1 MNAPSPDTAVGLKLE
16 RRGALASLV
25 LDRPAKLNAVDSG
38 MRKAIAAALP
48 DLVRDPQ
55 LYAIVI
61 KASPAKVFCAGGDI
75 RELHEV
81 ARRDPIEAGRMLA
94 DEYALI
100 WQLDCLPKPSLALMD
115 GAAMGAGAG
124 LSLTCTHR
132 VAGERYSFQMPET
145 AIGFFPDDGVCH
157 AFSRMPHR
165 IGEYLALTG
174 RAIGPA
180 DALRLGL
187 VTHCIPAARFPEIEA
202 ALAEAE
208 PIDQVLEAL
217 HVPPGPAGIDRYAE
231 VIDRCFAG
239 GDVVAIMELLAAEQ
253 HDKAWCASVL
263 AELGQ
268 RSPLALQ
275 VTLAQVRRA
284 ANLDL
289 RQTLIADHRIACRL
303 VAAPDFIEGVRAA
316 VIAKDGAPRWQPR
329 HVGDVGERLVIR
341 VLAAMPAAELLLPTR
356 QEMRAVRS

>member
-1 MNAPSPDTAVGLKLE
+1 MTPPTPKEAAGLKLE

-38 MRKAIAAALP
+38 MRKAIVAALS

-55 LYAIVI
+55 LYAILV

-75 RELHEV
+75 RELHDA
-81 ARRDPIEAGRMLA
+81 ARRDPIEAGRLLA
-94 DEYALI
+94 EEYATI
-100 WQLDCLPKPSLALMD
+100 WQLDCLPKPSVVLID

-157 AFSRMPHR
+157 ALSRMPHR

-174 RAIGPA
+174 QAIGPA

-187 VTHCIPAARFPEIEA
+187 ATHCIPAARFPEIEA

-217 HVPPGPAGIDRYAE
+217 HVPPGSAGIDRLAE

-239 GDVVAIMELLAAEQ
+239 GDVAAIMELLAAEQ
-253 HDKAWCASVL
+253 HEKAWCARIR
-263 AELGQ
+263 AELGR
-268 RSPLALQ
+268 RSPLALE
-275 VTLAQVRRA
+275 VTLAHVRRA

-303 VAAPDFIEGVRAA
+303 VAAPDFLEGVRAA
-316 VIAKDGAPRWQPR
+316 VIARDGTPRWQPR
-329 HVGDVGERLVIR
+329 DIGDVGERMVNR

-356 QEMRAVRS
+356 QEMRATRF